1 MPVLLSIRCNGVQAF
16 AKDAKLLQLLKALIT
31 QQASLADKAASQMTD
46 AQIKQLQQTATD
58 AGVNSPE
65 ALKLDAEQV
74 CCSRLIAC
82 ERMHGQWKQ
91 WKQSTVATAV

>member
-1 MPVLLSIRCNGVQAF
+1 MLSPTACNGVQAF

-31 QQASLADKAASQMTD
+31 QQESLADTAASQMTD
-46 AQIKQLQQTATD
+46 AQIKQLQQAATD

-74 CCSRLIAC
+74 RHSRLTAC
-82 ERMHGQWKQ
+82 VRMHGQWKQ
-91 WKQSTVATAV
+91 SYCQAL